1 MTKLSALS
9 VEELLA
15 EVNRRR
21 KALPKLLK
29 QKAEIQ
35 EKLTAIEE
43 EIQALDSDAVKSGKV
58 GSIRR
63 ARQAQ
68 WAKSVQAPTAAR
80 NKRARNNI
88 SLMDAVLRVLQTE
101 KSMSIPDIMAAV
113 VNIGYQSKSRN
124 FAVIIGQTL
133 RAAGE
138 KVVRVKRGAY
148 ALAG

>member
-29 QKAEIQ
+29 QKAKIQ

-88 SLMDAVLRVLQTE
+88 SLIDAVLRVLP
-101 KSMSIPDIMAAV
+101 SGSV
-113 VNIGYQSKSRN
+113 RN
-124 FAVIIGQTL
+124 AFWPASGGGRNATSCLPTSTL
-133 RAAGE
+133 RG
-138 KVVRVKRGAY
+138 G
-148 ALAG
+148 